1 MQRREFCGRVGRTL
15 PQHATLPL
23 LLLPHPRTATP
34 ARTITSHAIP
44 ATFHTDPSLIKE
56 FEREA
61 RTDGMPARELA
72 DRKRTLVNELNS
84 YIALKKNYSGT
95 EDARG
100 ELLAGVAAQGEGG
113 GAGVEKTN
121 PYDGACLDKIGG
133 QGGVQY
139 DGMQVGRLKH
149 SLGDADI
156 KAELGTEG
164 CGCKERAAQ
173 VEPRHR

>member
-1 MQRREFCGRVGRTL
+1 MSRTEQEEKL
-15 PQHATLPL
+15 EVIFSGLESAFKKIDKIKDDVKRQAALKD
-23 LLLPHPRTATP
+23 
-34 ARTITSHAIP
+34 ITSKLRDAK
-44 ATFHTDPSLIKE
+44 ALIKE

-121 PYDGACLDKIGG
+121 PYDGLTMQELVKEGRK
-133 QGGVQY
+133 
-139 DGMQVGRLKH
+139 GMQ
-149 SLGDADI
+149 
-156 KAELGTEG
+156 ETEATLNRTEKLVEDTLQIG
-164 CGCKERAAQ
+164 AQ
-173 VEPRHR
+173 